1 MGQIFTYALVGDP
14 NAKLN
19 QIKAAAAARG
29 LFFNGDLHS
38 GQFSGM
44 GISGS
49 YSISGSSITV
59 TVDLKPFFV
68 SWAYIDTQ
76 LRGFI
81 EV

>member
-1 MGQIFTYALVGDP
+1 MGQTFTYALVGNL

-29 LFFNGDLHS
+29 VQFSGDLHS

-49 YSISGSSITV
+49 YGISHSMITV
-59 TVDLKPFFV
+59 TVESKPFLV
-68 SWAYIDTQ
+68 SWAYIDAQ

-81 EV
+81 EA

>member
-1 MGQIFTYALVGDP
+1 MGQIFTYALIGDP
-14 NAKLN
+14 KAKLDR
-19 QIKAAAAARG
+19 IRAAAAARG
-29 LFFNGDLHS
+29 VFFNGDLHS

-59 TVDLKPFFV
+59 TVNSKPFFV
-68 SWAYIDTQ
+68 SWAYIDSQ

-81 EV
+81 EA